1 MCTVHFSRREEAVS
15 NLCSTVGNVN
25 KFRTKAKCVGVC
37 QRRKGLNLKWLLVV
51 MIEVLIQTKTNSIV
65 LKTLNTIKDFKNWG
79 YLYLS
84 LYERLQYIYI
94 YERPRGPGDHNNVTT
109 RRTRFSCRS
118 LFVRN
123 MKQVFI
129 FRDIGNILVI
139 TKYCL

>member
-1 MCTVHFSRREEAVS
+1 MCRSVS
-15 NLCSTVGNVN
+15 KKKGFESKMTTCRYDRSTDSN
-25 KFRTKAKCVGVC
+25 KDKFHC
-37 QRRKGLNLKWLLVV
+37 
-51 MIEVLIQTKTNSIV
+51 
-65 LKTLNTIKDFKNWG
+65 IKDFKNWG

-129 FRDIGNILVI
+129 FRDIGDILVI